1 MAFPLIP
8 VLLAVAGGAAV
19 YTLLKPKP
27 RFVGDRAVAGPLAS
41 ADQVEVMVPDLLRLN
56 SSAKVGPTPGMIPPG
71 TMSVLVAVLGAN
83 KEQLQGP
90 IVAFGTVP
98 VSPPLGSLT
107 VNRADVKAVIR
118 GGKIARSADGK
129 FAGERSKR
137 FAG

>member
-8 VLLAVAGGAAV
+8 VLLGIAGAGAA

-27 RFVGDRAVAGPLAS
+27 RFVGDLAKAGPLAS
-41 ADQVEVMVPDLLRLN
+41 ADQVEVMVPDLLRSN
-56 SSAKVGPTPGMIPPG
+56 ASAKVGAAAGMIPPG

-83 KEQLQGP
+83 KDVLQGP

-98 VSPPLGSLT
+98 VSPPLGSLN
-107 VNRADVKAVIR
+107 VNRQDVKAVIR